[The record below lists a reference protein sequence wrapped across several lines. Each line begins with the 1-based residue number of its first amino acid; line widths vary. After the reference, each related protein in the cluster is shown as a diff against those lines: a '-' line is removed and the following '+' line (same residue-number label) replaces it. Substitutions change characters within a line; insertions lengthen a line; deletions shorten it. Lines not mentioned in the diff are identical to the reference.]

1 MKSPHIFVVAVENSA
16 DHLGA
21 GLIKALRDK
30 HPNLRFS
37 AIGGRAIEACDV
49 PSLIDIDGLSILGF
63 AEALKAYPLVL
74 RRVKETVQAILK
86 SKADMA
92 VLIDS
97 WGFMIR
103 VAQRL
108 KRAGYK
114 GQIVKYVAPQVW
126 AMREGRAKTLA
137 KSVHHLL
144 TIHSFDA
151 PYFIKH
157 GLAVTHIGNPMF
169 DTDFTS
175 GDSKALR
182 RHLGLVDKQNICAVL
197 LGSRQSELSQLRGP
211 ITDAVAILKNAYP
224 NLVFVSPVSETLRE
238 KIMMNEPDKDMQNMT
253 LLDES
258 WKFDV
263 FAAANVAIACSGTV
277 TTQLASVG
285 IPTIVAYKLKP
296 LTWWAAKR
304 LYKPDYISLIN
315 ISAGQALMPE
325 VLQDDVTGENIAK
338 NVAAYLDDQDLAMS
352 QSKALIAQA
361 QIMRGES
368 GSASESAAAKIMELL
383 SL

>member
-197 LGSRQSELSQLRGP
+197 LGSRP